1 MNIKIFFCNIKVFIY
16 FRVKSKKKKNSDIE
30 MVLTYL
36 PTERF
41 KRNVVRSRLDLVG
54 NEFFNMSFNKIFRRK
69 YKEINI

>member
-1 MNIKIFFCNIKVFIY
+1 
-16 FRVKSKKKKNSDIE
+16 

-54 NEFFNMSFNKIFRRK
+54 KRFENKELK
-69 YKEINI
+69 M